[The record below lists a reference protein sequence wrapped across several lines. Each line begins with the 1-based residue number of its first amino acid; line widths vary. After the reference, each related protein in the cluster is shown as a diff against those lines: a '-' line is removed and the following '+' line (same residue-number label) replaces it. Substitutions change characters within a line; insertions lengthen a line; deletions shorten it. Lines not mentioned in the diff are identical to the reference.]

1 MHEPPY
7 KSLDAP
13 STVAQILDEGLQLFK
28 VCFKPLI
35 LLSLASAGLG
45 QILVLC
51 LFMIEVATVGTA
63 ASLTDNL
70 TEIDSYLQNLDMFLS
85 PQPILNADELPQIS
99 PILGILLLVCFGL
112 AEAGLYAAVIA
123 KIDSIRGGA
132 PMTNSVAFVYGLK
145 RSIPLILTW
154 IVAVILIMLGFI
166 ALIIPGIVLMIL
178 TFFSYFSTILD
189 RVGPFRA
196 IRESC
201 SLVWGNWWRTLAVL
215 IVISIV
221 YIIFELVAYI
231 LANVVHQVLGS
242 ATTYIL
248 PGDLS
253 SYDILII
260 VLSQIVWMP
269 LIGAVLVSMF
279 HDLKFRQQGSD
290 LAYQVSQI
298 PPYR

>member
-1 MHEPPY
+1 MYEPSY

-35 LLSLASAGLG
+35 LLSITSAVLG
-45 QILVLC
+45 QIVVLF
-51 LFMIEVATVGTA
+51 LFMLGVATVGTA
-63 ASLTDNL
+63 DNL
-70 TEIDSYLQNLDMFLS
+70 TDIGSYLQNPDMLSS
-85 PQPILNADELPQIS
+85 PQPIFNADELPQIP
-99 PILGILLLVCFGL
+99 PILGILLLVCLGL
-112 AEAGLYAAVIA
+112 TEVGLYAAIVA
-123 KIDSIRGGA
+123 KIDSIRGDA
-132 PMTNSVAFVYGLK
+132 PMTNSAAFVYGLK

-154 IVAVILIMLGFI
+154 IVVGILIMLGFI
-166 ALIIPGIVLMIL
+166 ALIIPGIFLMIL

-201 SLVWGNWWRTLAVL
+201 SLVWGNWWRTFAVL

-221 YIIFELVAYI
+221 YVIFELVAYI
-231 LANVVHQVLGS
+231 LVNVIHQVLGS

-253 SYDILII
+253 PYDILIT

-269 LIGAVLVSMF
+269 LIGAVLVLMF

-290 LAYQVSQI
+290 LAHQVSQI
-298 PPYR
+298 SPYR